1 MNGEPGIREGE
12 TDKKVDGGGNGDER
26 QAVNDTSK

>member
-12 TDKKVDGGGNGDER
+12 TDKKVDGGGNGDEGR
-26 QAVNDTSK
+26 AVNDEAK